1 MAYTKTNWGNNSAPA
16 INAANL
22 NKIETGIADAHNT
35 IGTGTLNTTQKTL
48 IGAINEHET
57 DITALNNLVGSSAGW
72 HNSIYRGKNLGTAIT
87 SAQSAAIRNATFE
100 DMFVGDYWRINNVTW
115 RIAAFDPYYNCGDT
129 NLNTHHIAVVPD
141 TNLYRHVMNDT
152 NITTGGYAGSKM
164 RSEGLANAITAV
176 NNAFG
181 TDHVIQ
187 THRVLM
193 ANAVSNGKPSGWAWM
208 DSLACE
214 LLTEVQVYGARH
226 WGASDQNGYDVG
238 TQNYRLPLFA
248 LDPTKIHIRADYWL
262 QDVQSASSFAGVY
275 SAGGASSYGSASHSL
290 GVRPLS
296 LIY

>member
-1 MAYTKTNWGNNSAPA
+1 MAYTKTTWVNNSAPA
-16 INAANL
+16 LNATNL
-22 NKIETGIADAHNT
+22 NKIETGISDAHNT
-35 IGTGTLNTTQKTL
+35 IGSGTLSTTQKTL

-57 DITALNNLVGSSAGW
+57 DIAALNALVGSAAGW
-72 HNSIYRGKNLGTAIT
+72 HNSIYRGKNLGTEIT
-87 SAQSAAIRNATFE
+87 SAQSAAIRNGTFT
-100 DMFVGDYWRINNVTW
+100 DLFIGDYWRINNVTW
-115 RIAAFDPYYNCGDT
+115 RIAAFDPYFNCGDT

-141 TNLYRHVMNDT
+141 AILYSHVMNDT

-187 THRVLM
+187 THRIIM
-193 ANAVSNGKPSGWAWM
+193 TNAVSNGKPSGWAWM

-226 WGASDQNGYDVG
+226 WGASEQNGYDVG
-238 TQNYRLPLFA
+238 TQNYQLPLFA
-248 LDPTKIHIRADYWL
+248 LDPTKMHTRQTYWL
-262 QDVQSASSFAGVY
+262 QDVQSASSFAIVNSTGVSNFY
-275 SAGGASSYGSASHSL
+275 RASFSL